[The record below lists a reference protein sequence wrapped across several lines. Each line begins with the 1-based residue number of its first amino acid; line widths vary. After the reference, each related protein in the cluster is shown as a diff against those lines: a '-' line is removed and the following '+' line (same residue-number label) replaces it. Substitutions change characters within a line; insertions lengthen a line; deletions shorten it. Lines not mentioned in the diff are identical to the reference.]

1 MTILTLA
8 LAEVEDIDLIKS
20 FSPLAFDLSARR
32 VKGPAAILRRILY
45 RWCIPAGFLDFD
57 RSVGLVVPLLDLE
70 GYTFSTNDL
79 AAKALAFQRE
89 AEGVDYVLNAPV
101 EVTLTSA
108 GRMDVS
114 ARVTLIDGKTYPL
127 EVLASQVSAALLAL
141 GGT

>member
-1 MTILTLA
+1 MTIA
-8 LAEVEDIDLIKS
+8 LADVEDIDLIKS

-32 VKGPAAILRRILY
+32 VKGSAAILRRILY

-57 RSVGLVVPLLDLE
+57 RSVGLAVPLLDLE

-114 ARVTLIDGKTYPL
+114 ARVTLVDGKTYPL